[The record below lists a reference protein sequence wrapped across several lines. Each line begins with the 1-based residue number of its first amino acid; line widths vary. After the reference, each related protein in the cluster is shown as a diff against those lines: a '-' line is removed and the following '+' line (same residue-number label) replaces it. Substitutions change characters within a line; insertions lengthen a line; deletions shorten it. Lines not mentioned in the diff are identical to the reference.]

1 MANVHVTSPGPDNAP
16 DSTVDVVVVGAGL
29 AGLAAARTLT
39 KAGLTVQ
46 VLEAAT
52 IVGGRVRTDVVDDF
66 RLDHGFQ
73 LYNPAYPEG
82 RRVFD
87 YANLDLLTFTRGA
100 LIGLPDRSW
109 LLADPRKEPFAAGE
123 AIRAPVGS
131 LRSKLRFVQYALS
144 RERMKPE
151 SLLDQSDC
159 SSLESLRAA
168 GISDSFIDTVLQPF
182 LAGVFLEADL
192 ATSRRFMDLVLRS
205 FVRGT
210 PSVPARGMQ
219 ALPDQLAAGLPA
231 GTVRTSVS
239 VAGISGP
246 DSPTG
251 SNPVRIGTNAGTVRA
266 HAVVIAVNP
275 SAVGTLVD
283 GFTAPQMNSVTTWY
297 HRASQSPAELT
308 RGKPV
313 LVVDGRGAQHG
324 PLVNSVV
331 VSHAAPAYAPM
342 GSALVSSSALGVH
355 DDVASDESALR
366 HAEFLHRVP
375 TARWELVG
383 KYVIPEA
390 LPATAAPLNVRKEVR
405 LGNGRYLAGDHRDT
419 PSIQGALVSG
429 RRAAQAVIADRRDP
443 NASSQP

>member
-1 MANVHVTSPGPDNAP
+1 MTGTNSTSAGPI

-29 AGLAAARTLT
+29 AGLAAARALAAAAL
-39 KAGLTVQ
+39 KVQ

-52 IVGGRVRTDVVDDF
+52 TVGGRVRTDVVDGF

-87 YANLDLLTFTRGA
+87 HARLGLRKFTRGV
-100 LIGLPDRSW
+100 LVGLPDRSW
-109 LLADPRKEPFAAGE
+109 LLADPRQEPFASGDAL
-123 AIRAPVGS
+123 RAPVGS
-131 LRSKLRFVQYALS
+131 LRSKLGFVRYALA
-144 RERMKPE
+144 RERMKPA
-151 SLLDQSDC
+151 SLIHQSDC
-159 SSLESLRAA
+159 TSLEALHAT
-168 GISDSFIDTVLQPF
+168 GISDTFIDAVLQPF

-210 PSVPARGMQ
+210 PSVPALGMEE
-219 ALPDQLAAGLPA
+219 LPNQLAAGLPA

-239 VAGISGP
+239 VAAIGRS

-251 SNPVRIGTNAGTVRA
+251 ASSVRIDTNAGTVRA
-266 HAVVIAVNP
+266 RAVVIATDP
-275 SAVGTLVD
+275 GSVGSFID
-283 GFTAPQMNSVTTWY
+283 GFMTPPMNSVTTWY
-297 HRASQSPAELT
+297 HRASQPPAELT

-313 LVVDGRGAQHG
+313 LIVDGRGAQRG
-324 PLVNSVV
+324 PLMNSVV
-331 VSHAAPAYAPM
+331 VSHAAPGYAPI

-355 DDVASDESALR
+355 DNVASDESALE
-366 HAEFLHRVP
+366 HAQFLHRVP

-390 LPATAAPLNVRKEVR
+390 LPATPAPLNVRKDVR
-405 LGNGRYLAGDHRDT
+405 LGGGRYLAGDHRDT

-429 RRAAQAVIADRRDP
+429 RRAARAVIADLGNRDANSGP
-443 NASSQP
+443 

>member
-1 MANVHVTSPGPDNAP
+1 MANVYVTSPRPDGAA

-29 AGLAAARTLT
+29 AGLAAARTLAF
-39 KAGLTVQ
+39 AGLTVQ

-52 IVGGRVRTDVVDDF
+52 TVGGRVRTDIVDGF

-87 YANLDLLTFTRGA
+87 HARLDLMKFTRGT

-109 LLADPRKEPFAAGE
+109 LLADPRQEPFAGAE

-131 LRSKLRFVQYALS
+131 LRSKLRFVRYALA
-144 RERMKPE
+144 RERMNPE
-151 SLLDQSDC
+151 SLIDQSDC
-159 SSLESLRAA
+159 TSREALLAA
-168 GISDSFIDTVLQPF
+168 GISDAFIDSMLQPF

-219 ALPDQLAAGLPA
+219 ELPDQLAAALPA

-239 VAGISGP
+239 VAAISGP
-246 DSPTG
+246 DSPTEV
-251 SNPVRIGTNAGTVRA
+251 NPVRIDTNAGTVSSRA
-266 HAVVIAVNP
+266 VIIATNP
-275 SAVGTLVD
+275 GAVGSLVD
-283 GFTAPQMNSVTTWY
+283 GFTAPSMNSVTTWY
-297 HRASQSPAELT
+297 HRASQPPAELT

-313 LVVDGRGAQHG
+313 LIVDGRGAQRG

-331 VSHAAPAYAPM
+331 VSHAAPGYAPT

-383 KYVIPEA
+383 KYVIPDA
-390 LPATAAPLNVRKEVR
+390 LPATPAPLNIRKEVR
-405 LGNGRYLAGDHRDT
+405 LGRGRYLAGDHRDT

-429 RRAAQAVIADRRDP
+429 RRAAQAVIADLGGQ
-443 NASSQP
+443 NASTAP